1 MDFTAPKGTPIY
13 APGDGKVVRADNRSS
28 GYGNHIRI
36 AHGFGYE
43 TLYGHLSKYNVR
55 VGQRIKRGDLIGY
68 VGSTGR
74 SEAPHQHYEVWKDRK
89 KINPINFYY
98 GSLSPE
104 EFQIMLR
111 YANQENQSLD

>member
-1 MDFTAPKGTPIY
+1 M
-13 APGDGKVVRADNRSS
+13 
-28 GYGNHIRI
+28 
-36 AHGFGYE
+36 
-43 TLYGHLSKYNVR
+43 SKYNVR

-74 SEAPHQHYEVWKDRK
+74 SEAPHLHYEVWKDRK